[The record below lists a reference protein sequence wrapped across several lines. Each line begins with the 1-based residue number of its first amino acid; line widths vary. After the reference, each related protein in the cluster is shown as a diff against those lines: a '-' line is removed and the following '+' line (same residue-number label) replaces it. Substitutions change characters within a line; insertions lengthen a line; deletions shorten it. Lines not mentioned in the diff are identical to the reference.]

1 MFVNPETL
9 IDQTIDN
16 LQLVAELLG
25 DDLDTLTNPNDS
37 PDGMK
42 ARDTVRAIGFL
53 VPKLRNAKVRLRQGR
68 AVSELQGLPPQRICA
83 NCDDF

>member
-1 MFVNPETL
+1 MFINPETL

-25 DDLDTLTNPNDS
+25 DDLDLLAHPDNS
-37 PDGMK
+37 PEAMK
-42 ARDTVRAIGFL
+42 SRDTVRAIGFL
-53 VPKLRNAKVRLRQGR
+53 LPKLRSARVRLRQGR

-83 NCDDF
+83 NCED

>member
-1 MFVNPETL
+1 MFVNPEAL

-16 LQLVAELLG
+16 LQLVSEPLG
-25 DDLDTLTNPNDS
+25 DDLDALTNPGDS
-37 PDGMK
+37 PEAMK
-42 ARDTVRAIGFL
+42 SRDTVRAIGFL
-53 VPKLRNAKVRLRQGR
+53 VPKLRSAKVKLRQGR